1 LRLLVGPY
9 RTGTGDDPDRMA
21 ANVRRTEVYAPPL
34 FRAGHIPIERGDA
47 LLRVGGAS
55 QGADLMVPGAKTVAR

>member
-1 LRLLVGPY
+1 
-9 RTGTGDDPDRMA
+9 MA